1 MRFSNLLLASAPLA
15 GIAIASDTPS
25 DTVDLMLQYFSFDSL
40 GLAAMSIGQ
49 FSAATTYILGCTPEY
64 VAEAKNWCMEVLP
77 TPMTV
82 MQGSETVSLRKPV
95 PGDSNTGV

>member
-1 MRFSNLLLASAPLA
+1 MRSSLILA
-15 GIAIASDTPS
+15 GASLTGVAMAA
-25 DTVDLMLQYFSFDSL
+25 DTVDLMLRDFFFDSY

-64 VAEAKNWCMEVLP
+64 VAEDKNWCMLVLP

-82 MQGSETVSLRKPV
+82 TQGPETLSLRKPV
-95 PGDSNTGV
+95 LGDINTGV